1 MTDRCSPS
9 SAPFPPRP
17 PQEVALPC
25 SVGSQVLRRSPTSP
39 ARACPS
45 CGYVPSRTGLRITE
59 GVLEIS
65 RFSSMLFSQR
75 ARALT
80 TTQDRTATRV

>member
-1 MTDRCSPS
+1 MFSFIRALPSPS
-9 SAPFPPRP
+9 SAAACAALFEWFTGITAQSDLSGTCMSVVRLFAFTDRP
-17 PQEVALPC
+17 SHDA
-25 SVGSQVLRRSPTSP
+25 
-39 ARACPS
+39 
-45 CGYVPSRTGLRITE
+45 E

-80 TTQDRTATRV
+80 TTQDRTATRE

>member
-1 MTDRCSPS
+1 MFSFIRALPSPS
-9 SAPFPPRP
+9 SAGSCPPLFGRFTGTTAQSDFSCTCMSVVRLFAFTDRP
-17 PQEVALPC
+17 SHDA
-25 SVGSQVLRRSPTSP
+25 
-39 ARACPS
+39 
-45 CGYVPSRTGLRITE
+45 E

-80 TTQDRTATRV
+80 TTQDRTATRE